1 MTSWGV
7 TLAKAKASH
16 GWIRADWVRAWA
28 LRRQALILLHIFS
41 IGLRSGE

>member
-1 MTSWGV
+1 MASWRV
-7 TLAKAKASH
+7 TLAKAKAIA
-16 GWIRADWVRAWA
+16 WIRAGWVRAWA